1 MSEIKP
7 QKSSINPPAFWK
19 TGDILHRALDRV
31 YDAADEEIEDVLK
44 QTISLAGND
53 RSLSISS
60 WSLRIS
66 NWGLEIVT
74 APIEDW
80 VSERELTSSCYIHDF
95 GDGATLDWLL
105 SIASQY
111 RDELKRALVEY
122 VVRDVGY
129 HSAHPSRNAFIDTL
143 ENPSFVPSAIAAS
156 PSDEIPW

>member
-1 MSEIKP
+1 MSEIEP
-7 QKSSINPPAFWK
+7 QKSSINPAAFWK

-44 QTISLAGND
+44 KIVILAGND

-74 APIEDW
+74 APIEQW
-80 VSERELTSSCYIHDF
+80 VGERELSTLCYMHDF
-95 GDGATLDWLL
+95 PEGSTLGWLL
-105 SIASQY
+105 SLASRH

-122 VVRDVGY
+122 AVRDVGY
-129 HSAHPSRNAFIDTL
+129 QSAHPARNAFIDTL
-143 ENPSFVPSAIAAS
+143 ENPSLAPPAIAAA
-156 PSDEIPW
+156 PSDDIPW